1 MWGISMKR
9 DADGIRRKKQ
19 ASSAKLL
26 AKNFIILL

>member
-1 MWGISMKR
+1 MKR